1 MKRVCEEG
9 VRRGCVERVYGE
21 GRGVWKGVRCG
32 ERCGEKERYGVG
44 KRRGM
49 VCVERC
55 KRCGESEESDVER
68 CKRCGESEES
78 DVGGRR
84 APYER

>member
-1 MKRVCEEG
+1 MERGEG
-9 VRRGCVERVYGE
+9 YGKVSGV
-21 GRGVWKGVRCG
+21 GRGVGKG
-32 ERCGEKERYGVG
+32 
-44 KRRGM
+44 RGM